1 MIVER
6 TQRQFLTVV
15 QPAFLPKHANFLKG
29 QGGYICSGYLST
41 RHIVLRDLL
50 PYCDEFDVML
60 QNDILL
66 VKNHG
71 TIFFCFPF
79 SRFLML
85 CLILAPYNLYFAAE
99 SVTTIIVLNEIN
111 IDNYDI

>member
-15 QPAFLPKHANFLKG
+15 QPAFLPKLANFLKG
-29 QGGYICSGYLST
+29 QGGYICLGYLST
-41 RHIVLRDLL
+41 RHIVPRDLL

-71 TIFFCFPF
+71 TIFFA
-79 SRFLML
+79 FLSLISL
-85 CLILAPYNLYFAAE
+85 CYALFWHLATFTLQ
-99 SVTTIIVLNEIN
+99 
-111 IDNYDI
+111 